1 MIVTASSI
9 TFITPQVA
17 TARAF
22 YERYFDTWSPFDCG
36 WYVLVRLG
44 KEPDAP
50 EIGFMEPR
58 DGAEPFRAG
67 GMLNLTVDDV
77 DHMHARMSSAGE
89 TIVIPLADNP
99 WGHRGFGVIDPAGV
113 VVYCHKAIP
122 ASDAFAPFIQKG
134 PDVPRG
140 A

>member
-1 MIVTASSI
+1 MTVTASSI

-17 TARAF
+17 AARAF

-58 DGAEPFRAG
+58 DGAAPFSSG
-67 GMLNLTVDDV
+67 GMLNLVVEDV
-77 DHMHARMSSAGE
+77 DEMHARMRDAGE

-99 WGHRGFGVIDPAGV
+99 WGDRGFGVIDPAGV
-113 VVYCHKAIP
+113 VVYCHKEIP
-122 ASDAFAPFIQKG
+122 ASAEFAPFIQKS
-134 PDVPRG
+134 PAVPRG